1 MSKII
6 FLNIPA
12 YGHVNPTLPVVQ
24 ELVRRGEQ
32 VIYYNTDEFRALT
45 EQTGAEFHPY
55 PAGALSSAAI
65 AAALQGGNIAN
76 ASALLL
82 RTAEKLVPFLIGEL
96 RREAPD
102 LVVYDANAIWGRIVA
117 QTLKLPSAASIT
129 TFVLDL
135 QAAGLSGGE
144 IVRML
149 WRTLPQIP
157 AIFAPRIRLTR
168 RYGSVLSTNGSLFP
182 VLGGLNVVFTSRQL
196 QPETP
201 AINGSFRF
209 VGPSINPQ
217 TRRESFPFEQLTH
230 ERTVYISLGTIHHS
244 SAFYRQCFEAFGNF
258 PAQFILSVGKNT
270 DMAALG
276 AVPAN
281 FIVRPTVPQLEVL
294 EQVNAFITHGGINSV
309 QEGLYNGVPLVIVP
323 QQHEQL
329 MNARVAVK
337 RGAGLELDGDVLGG
351 GVQTEALRQALEKIL
366 NDPGYRTAAEALGK
380 TLRDAGGYT
389 KAADELQA
397 FAAKRSAG

>member
-12 YGHVNPTLPVVQ
+12 YGHINPTLPVVQ
-24 ELVRRGEQ
+24 ELVRRGDQ
-32 VIYYNTDEFRALT
+32 VIYYNADEFRALT
-45 EQTGAEFHPY
+45 EQTGAEFRPY

-82 RTAEKLVPFLIGEL
+82 RTAEKLVPFLLGEL

-168 RYGSVLSTNGSLFP
+168 RYGSVVSTNGSLFP
-182 VLGGLNVVFTSRQL
+182 VLGDLNVVFTSREL

-201 AINGSFRF
+201 TIDGSFRF

-276 AVPAN
+276 TVPAN

-309 QEGLYNGVPLVIVP
+309 QEGLYNGVPLVVVP

-337 RGAGLELDGDVLGG
+337 RGAGLEIDGDVLGG
-351 GVQTEALRQALEKIL
+351 GVQTEALRQALETIL
-366 NDPGYRTAAEALGK
+366 NEPGYREAAEALGK
-380 TLRDAGGYT
+380 TLREAGGYT
-389 KAADELQA
+389 RAADELQA
-397 FAAKRSAG
+397 FAAKR